1 MDAGFSQGIKAEGK
15 RREGGSPLLTT
26 YLDGSDSGNNE
37 AGEGDDHLEAFL
49 GLEGG
54 EIFLHRSEVLSDEG
68 GEGLSNFGG
77 YLVRAPKR
85 AAMVLSFGLVHEVY
99 FWLF

>member
-1 MDAGFSQGIKAEGK
+1 M
-15 RREGGSPLLTT
+15 LTT
-26 YLDGSDSGNNE
+26 YLEGSDSGNNE

-54 EIFLHRSEVLSDEG
+54 EIFLHRSEVLPDEG

-85 AAMVLSFGLVHEVY
+85 AAMVLSFGLVHEV
-99 FWLF
+99 FFLAILMEGFGWVWMGSGWVVDG